1 MRSWAH
7 IAFMY
12 TALFHFITRA
22 TNLEVEKL
30 FRDVDHIP
38 KNPKQGY
45 DDAWDLRRLWT
56 FLWRR
61 QKDSYKRG
69 QVPRVARHVSK

>member
-56 FLWRR
+56 CGGGRKTATSGDKSLE
-61 QKDSYKRG
+61 
-69 QVPRVARHVSK
+69 